1 MLNTEKKTPALMDSE
16 WVRSQFPSLG
26 LEVAG
31 RQAVYLDNP
40 AGTQVPQRTM
50 QAITDYLTS
59 ANANV
64 HGSFLTSKR
73 TDVVVTAARTGM
85 ASFLGAASPRQI
97 AFGANMTTMT
107 YVLSRAIGRTLNPR
121 DEVIVTHLDH
131 DANVSPWRDLSERGV
146 VVRQAPVHLEDCTLN
161 MEAFAEMLSP
171 RTKLVTVTAAS
182 NAVGTV
188 PDLERIIEMAH
199 GVGALVCIDAV
210 HYGPHGPIDVT
221 ALDVDFLLCSAYKFF
236 GPHLGILYGKEHL
249 FERLVP
255 YQLRPASHDVPDKF
269 ENGTKNHECLAGL
282 VGTLGYLAELGE
294 RISVPQEGRD
304 KAGSMGSMGS
314 MSQRDALHAAMKGI
328 REYEK
333 TLSLAMLEGLQS
345 VPGLRIYGIT
355 DAGRIDARVPTFC
368 FTVAGHATQELGK
381 MLAERGIFA
390 WTGNYYALDIM
401 EQLGLEGKGGGVRVG
416 AVHYNTLDDISRLVS
431 ALHGIAG

>member
-1 MLNTEKKTPALMDSE
+1 MLNIEEKKTPTLMDTE

-26 LEVAG
+26 LEVDG
-31 RQAVYLDNP
+31 RRAVYLDNP
-40 AGTQVPQRTM
+40 AGTQVPIRAM
-50 QAITDYLTS
+50 QAITDYLMS

-64 HGSFLTSKR
+64 HGPFLTSER
-73 TDVVVTAARTGM
+73 TDAVVAAARAGM

-121 DEVIVTHLDH
+121 DEIIVTQLDH

-161 MEAFAEMLSP
+161 MEAFAGMLSP

-188 PDLERIIEMAH
+188 PDLARIIEMAH

-221 ALDVDFLLCSAYKFF
+221 ALDVDFLVCSAYKFF

-249 FERLVP
+249 LERLVP
-255 YQLRPASHDVPDKF
+255 YQLRPAPHNVPDKF

-294 RISVPQEGRD
+294 RISGTQGKGDETR
-304 KAGSMGSMGS
+304 SMT
-314 MSQRDALHAAMKGI
+314 QRDALHAAMTGI

-355 DAGRIDARVPTFC
+355 DVGRIDERVPTFC
-368 FTVAGHATQELGK
+368 FTIEGRNTSELGHQ
-381 MLAERGIFA
+381 LAERGIFA

-401 EQLGLEGKGGGVRVG
+401 EQLGLESKGGGVRVG
-416 AVHYNTLDDISRLVS
+416 PVHYNTLDDISRLIS
-431 ALHGIAG
+431 ALHEITE

>member
-1 MLNTEKKTPALMDSE
+1 MLNTEKKETAVLIDSE

-31 RQAVYLDNP
+31 KQAVYLDNP
-40 AGTQVPQRTM
+40 AGTQVPLRTM

-64 HGSFLTSKR
+64 HGAFLTSER
-73 TDVVVTAARTGM
+73 TDAIVASARVGM

-107 YVLSRAIGRTLNPR
+107 YVLSRAIGRTLNPL

-131 DANVSPWRDLSERGV
+131 DANVSPWRDLAERGV
-146 VVRQAPVHLEDCTLN
+146 VVRSAPVHLEDCTLN

-188 PDLERIIEMAH
+188 PDLARIIEMAH
-199 GVGALVCIDAV
+199 GVGALVSIDAV

-221 ALDVDFLLCSAYKFF
+221 TLDVDFLLCSSYKFF
-236 GPHLGILYGKEHL
+236 GPHLGILYGKEPL
-249 FERLVP
+249 LEKLVP
-255 YQLRPASHDVPDKF
+255 YQLRPAPHNVPDKF

-282 VGTLGYLAELGE
+282 VGTLDYLAELGE
-294 RISVPQEGRD
+294 RISSKQEGGD
-304 KAGSMGSMGS
+304 KVNKAGGMT
-314 MSQRDALHAAMKGI
+314 QRAALHAAMKGI

-333 TLSLAMLEGLQS
+333 TLSLSML
-345 VPGLRIYGIT
+345 
-355 DAGRIDARVPTFC
+355 
-368 FTVAGHATQELGK
+368 
-381 MLAERGIFA
+381 
-390 WTGNYYALDIM
+390 
-401 EQLGLEGKGGGVRVG
+401 
-416 AVHYNTLDDISRLVS
+416 
-431 ALHGIAG
+431 